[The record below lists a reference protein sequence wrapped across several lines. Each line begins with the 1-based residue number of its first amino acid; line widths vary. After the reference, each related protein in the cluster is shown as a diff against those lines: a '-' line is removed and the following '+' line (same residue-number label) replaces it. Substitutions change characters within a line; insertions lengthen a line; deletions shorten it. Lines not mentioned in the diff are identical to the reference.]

1 MDTYENAADVENS
14 LNETSAFSVYWWA
27 IDRISEQYDIWQGKQ
42 GELEAFY
49 KQYEVASNLA
59 KLHCQTTLQLDN
71 ISQEIKANSVYLT
84 KSQLAIDEGV
94 KLIEVLKS
102 TQHRQSEDYESWTV
116 QLDELN
122 ESFVK
127 KRKKVQSI
135 ELKIERSAFC
145 AQAISVLFV
154 LFLALIFCSILT
166 FFYSSFLYIFILCTV
181 VIGIFIDYLVSN
193 KYILRLL
200 APLKVLHEPLCAIFL
215 AMNGHDNSFNLKEL
229 ISERNRITLMI
240 AEIQSKLDLHPST
253 CTAELLPIKQKI
265 LGKLQQVA
273 ASIPHAEHA
282 AQTIAPLEFTAES
295 DAQKINLGQA
305 LQYWESEP
313 ATHTPRLLAR
323 PWQDNAWDHQYQPT
337 FDSHLPD
344 CIRLGNFWIEN
355 LDPTTNKPLP
365 PLEIPAMLPIRAIR
379 DTIGNRFPGHI
390 VIFSDIQTRTLALQ
404 FLETLALRLLA
415 TFPVRSLKG
424 SFIDP
429 VALGDTFPFKGL
441 PKSILSGQQIFTRNQ
456 DIREELKTLV
466 THVEQVIQNYL
477 GRNYQTLEDYNSDS
491 SAIPEAYRYLFI
503 ADFPTAFDSHTA
515 EELKSLIT
523 NGSRAGVYT
532 IIHVDTSKEA
542 LRGFDYNLFNQ
553 YCTVIRPT
561 QETHNNQP
569 VFQLQMPNGWQRQL
583 TLDRP
588 PSQDIHQKIITSLC
602 DIEKT
607 VKVETVPFSSLYPQH
622 LWQSTSEQELRAP
635 IGTAG
640 AREQIEF
647 WLGENNEKLTVS
659 SGLLA
664 GKPGAGKSYTLHAT
678 ILSLAMQ
685 YSPDELELYLLDF
698 KEGVEFQVYVDPTR
712 WGSTTTELD
721 ETRAL
726 PHAKVISIESDR
738 EFGLSVLQSVQR
750 KIETRAQ
757 SFKEVGVSEL
767 KDYRAKTN
775 KPEPRILVIIDEFQ
789 YMFQDN
795 DTITRELNQIIEDIT
810 RRGRSF
816 GVHLLLASQS
826 LRIAN
831 IQSSIYTYMPL
842 RMAMQMD
849 QSTAAIVLEEG
860 NLDAIELLDRSG
872 RIIYNTEFGRK
883 RQNQLGQIADIS
895 LEERHKAMA
904 QIHQQAESEFY
915 QRSQPA
921 IVFQG
926 NRPSKVSQNGQIL
939 ALKRMN
945 QWLSSS
951 ALNKQIIQNP
961 DWLAPEIPSALWL
974 GEAMRIGH
982 HTSAILRRR
991 TRSNLLLVGQSES
1004 NIFGMLGGA
1013 LISLVH
1019 IHKPQS
1025 AEFHIIDLSQT
1036 DDDEALSE
1044 MTSHFQQFFQSLYPI
1059 QIGKRFP
1066 ESDRNIKRAEKILET
1081 IYEELQRRKELRSA
1095 QPDTMDFGPSVFFV
1109 AAIGSLNR
1117 AQYLRPVA
1125 GRRGDEM
1132 SPDAQKLQ
1140 EIVTLGPELGIQT
1153 LLWVDNAKTFQQLCG
1168 ETSPRTLLMQFDNRA
1183 VLQLP
1188 ADDSRFFLGEPIAEK
1203 LPTLRGYYYDA
1214 STSEGFEKFK
1224 PYSVLAPSDIQQY
1237 AQALT
1242 QRSI

>member
-1 MDTYENAADVENS
+1 MKMIKSATHDVSDTNFGEEHAFTEYMIALSAIRNQYLQWQSHQDELRQYLKYHETVYSLMQSIDQKPPSVLSTFRINDFNLLSISDIQNLIDKSRRNREAHHEIAEIVKAARIKHKDSINTLEDEHSKNNS
-14 LNETSAFSVYWWA
+14 QIANYHTEIIALKKPDSIKQA
-27 IDRISEQYDIWQGKQ
+27 DISEASMVIIMT
-42 GELEAFY
+42 
-49 KQYEVASNLA
+49 VATA
-59 KLHCQTTLQLDN
+59 GW
-71 ISQEIKANSVYLT
+71 VF
-84 KSQLAIDEGV
+84 
-94 KLIEVLKS
+94 
-102 TQHRQSEDYESWTV
+102 
-116 QLDELN
+116 
-122 ESFVK
+122 SF
-127 KRKKVQSI
+127 
-135 ELKIERSAFC
+135 
-145 AQAISVLFV
+145 
-154 LFLALIFCSILT
+154 LIFCIASIITSPWQIVLVLLFSGLIANYFNYSKSDNT
-166 FFYSSFLYIFILCTV
+166 KGPVEKQIDFFSGRIS
-181 VIGIFIDYLVSN
+181 VISDQNTKIRQDIVSAKSDFDKYL
-193 KYILRLL
+193 R
-200 APLKVLHEPLCAIFL
+200 E
-215 AMNGHDNSFNLKEL
+215 MNV
-229 ISERNRITLMI
+229 
-240 AEIQSKLDLHPST
+240 
-253 CTAELLPIKQKI
+253 
-265 LGKLQQVA
+265 KLQQLKTELINDLCSILENIHSAQYLYSEVA
-273 ASIPHAEHA
+273 P
-282 AQTIAPLEFTAES
+282 S
-295 DAQKINLGQA
+295 DFQRVSDSQRNILGQIVK
-305 LQYWESEP
+305 YWEYSDSSN
-313 ATHTPRLLAR
+313 PRMLVR
-323 PWQDNAWDHQYQPT
+323 PWQDPSWQDFYQPVL
-337 FDSHLPD
+337 SSSAPD
-344 CIRLGNFWIEN
+344 CLRIGTHQLEQ
-355 LDPTTNKPLP
+355 LDVANNRSAKSID
-365 PLEIPAMLPIRAIR
+365 IPAIIPIRSIKNVEDQR
-379 DTIGNRFPGHI
+379 YPGHI
-390 VIFSDIQTRTLALQ
+390 IIFSDISTRTLALQ
-404 FLETLALRLLA
+404 FLESLALRLLA

-491 SAIPEAYRYLFI
+491 SAIAEAYRYLFI

-523 NGSRAGVYT
+523 NGSRAGVYS

-561 QETHNNQP
+561 PEKHNNQP
-569 VFQLQMPNGWQRQL
+569 VFQLQMPNGWQRKL

-588 PSQDIHQKIITSLC
+588 PSQDIHQKIITALC
-602 DIEKT
+602 NIEKT
-607 VKVETVPFSSLYPQH
+607 VKVETVPFSSLYPQN
-622 LWQSTSEQELRAP
+622 LWQATSEQELRAP

-712 WGSTTTELD
+712 SGSTTTELD
-721 ETRAL
+721 ETHAL

-795 DTITRELNQIIEDIT
+795 DAITRELNQIIEDIT

-849 QSTAAIVLEEG
+849 QATAAIVLEEG
-860 NLDAIELLDRSG
+860 NLNAIELLDRSG

-904 QIHQQAESEFY
+904 HIHQQAESEFY

-926 NRPSKVSQNGQIL
+926 NRPSKVSQNGQLL
-939 ALKRMN
+939 ALTRMH
-945 QWLSSS
+945 QWLPS
-951 ALNKQIIQNP
+951 AAINKQIIQNP

-974 GEAMRIGH
+974 GEAMRIGR

-1036 DDDEALSE
+1036 DDNEALSE
-1044 MTSHFQQFFQSLYPI
+1044 MTTHFQQAFQSLYPI

-1066 ESDRNIKRAEKILET
+1066 DPDRHIKRAEKILET
-1081 IYEELQRRKELRSA
+1081 IHEELQRRKELRSD
-1095 QPDTMDFGPSVFFV
+1095 QPDTMNFGPSVFF
-1109 AAIGSLNR
+1109 GN
-1117 AQYLRPVA
+1117 
-1125 GRRGDEM
+1125 
-1132 SPDAQKLQ
+1132 
-1140 EIVTLGPELGIQT
+1140 
-1153 LLWVDNAKTFQQLCG
+1153 C
-1168 ETSPRTLLMQFDNRA
+1168 
-1183 VLQLP
+1183 
-1188 ADDSRFFLGEPIAEK
+1188 
-1203 LPTLRGYYYDA
+1203 
-1214 STSEGFEKFK
+1214 STPSE
-1224 PYSVLAPSDIQQY
+1224 
-1237 AQALT
+1237 
-1242 QRSI
+1242 